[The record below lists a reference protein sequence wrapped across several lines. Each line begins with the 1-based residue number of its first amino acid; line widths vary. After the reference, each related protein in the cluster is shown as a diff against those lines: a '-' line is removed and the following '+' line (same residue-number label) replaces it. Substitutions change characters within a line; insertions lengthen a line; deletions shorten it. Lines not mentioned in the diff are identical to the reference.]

1 MSPGACARA
10 FVQVQTCKALAQAQ
24 WFVSTD
30 VEILRNT
37 PGNMTYSMPAS
48 SAVMFGKWFMTTAWV
63 FFALITLGL
72 ACLWRRTEDKA
83 KRAFLLISGL
93 GIIVPTILGHCQCL
107 GLVPMLYIS
116 IPIVSNDT
124 TAVLATW
131 LGAGILVSAAVD
143 AGEFIW
149 SRADYLVG

>member
-1 MSPGACARA
+1 
-10 FVQVQTCKALAQAQ
+10 
-24 WFVSTD
+24 
-30 VEILRNT
+30 
-37 PGNMTYSMPAS
+37 
-48 SAVMFGKWFMTTAWV
+48 
-63 FFALITLGL
+63 
-72 ACLWRRTEDKA
+72 
-83 KRAFLLISGL
+83 
-93 GIIVPTILGHCQCL
+93 
-107 GLVPMLYIS
+107 MLYIS